1 MNSEE
6 NQTIQEPIMETPESI
21 AEDYLSSLQ
30 DLNLNS
36 KPLINMLTILADDN
50 INHADVIVGVIKEH
64 IIKKKDSKHLNIKK
78 GARCS
83 RIESISQ
90 RKKYY

>member
-1 MNSEE
+1 
-6 NQTIQEPIMETPESI
+6 METPESI

-64 IIKKKDSKHLNIKK
+64 IIKVFLILFLSKI
-78 GARCS
+78 
-83 RIESISQ
+83 
-90 RKKYY
+90 YYFSLSLKIW